1 MKRML
6 FNATQS
12 EELRVATIN
21 ENKLEDLDFERGNQ
35 EQRKS
40 NIYKAVVTRIEPSL
54 EAAFVNYGV
63 DRHGFLPFKEISPD
77 LYAKKSRKKSI
88 SIKDVMSEGQELVVQ
103 VSKDERGNKGA
114 ALTTYLS
121 LAGRYIVLMPN
132 NNDGGGI
139 SRRVEGE
146 ERAQFKEI
154 LSQVKVKKGMS
165 VIGRTA
171 GIGASVE
178 EIQWDLDYLN
188 QLWAAIAGAA
198 DAQSGAF
205 LIYQESNL
213 VVRAIRDYFN
223 TDIEEI
229 IIDKQSIFDQAH
241 QFMSHVMPNYAER
254 IKFYDEEISLFTKY
268 GIENQIESA
277 FLREVQLPSGGAIV
291 IDHTEAL
298 VSIDVNSSRS
308 TKGRDIEST
317 AFNTNIE
324 AAIEISKQLRLR
336 DIGGLI
342 VIDFIDMENQK
353 NQRSVENKMRDEL
366 KHDKARIQTNK

>member
-77 LYAKKSRKKSI
+77 SYSKKSRKKSI
-88 SIKDVMSEGQELVVQ
+88 SIKDVITEGQELVVQ

-146 ERAQFKEI
+146 ER
-154 LSQVKVKKGMS
+154 
-165 VIGRTA
+165 
-171 GIGASVE
+171 
-178 EIQWDLDYLN
+178 
-188 QLWAAIAGAA
+188 
-198 DAQSGAF
+198 
-205 LIYQESNL
+205 
-213 VVRAIRDYFN
+213 
-223 TDIEEI
+223 
-229 IIDKQSIFDQAH
+229 
-241 QFMSHVMPNYAER
+241 
-254 IKFYDEEISLFTKY
+254 
-268 GIENQIESA
+268 
-277 FLREVQLPSGGAIV
+277 
-291 IDHTEAL
+291 
-298 VSIDVNSSRS
+298 
-308 TKGRDIEST
+308 
-317 AFNTNIE
+317 
-324 AAIEISKQLRLR
+324 
-336 DIGGLI
+336 
-342 VIDFIDMENQK
+342 
-353 NQRSVENKMRDEL
+353 
-366 KHDKARIQTNK
+366 